1 MEVIQTVFGEGKEL
15 NALQMGSRA
24 FVLFFITLLLIRIG
38 GMRAFGIKS
47 AFDNIIVIML
57 GAVMSRAVAG
67 ASPFVP
73 TVVAGL
79 VIVVV
84 HRLLA
89 WIGFYNAYVNHGI
102 RGSFYNLYKNGA
114 FDKTSLKKCSIT
126 EDEVM
131 EELRTSLHETS
142 LEKVHEINM
151 ERSGK
156 LSIIKTPAHD

>member
-1 MEVIQTVFGEGKEL
+1 MEFIQYIFGEGKEL
-15 NALQMGSRA
+15 NSLQMGSRA
-24 FVLFFITLLLIRIG
+24 FILFFITLVLIRLS
-38 GMRAFGIKS
+38 GMRTFGIKS

-79 VIVVV
+79 VIVLV

-89 WIGFYNAYVNHGI
+89 WLGFYNQRINHAI
-102 RGSFYNLYKNGA
+102 RGSFFNLYQNGT
-114 FDKTSLKKCSIT
+114 FNQDNLKSCNVTI
-126 EDEVM
+126 EEVM
-131 EELRTSLHETS
+131 EELRTTLHQNKLDNVS
-142 LEKVHEINM
+142 EINM

-156 LSIIKTPAHD
+156 LSIIKNNVQ